1 MLQNSGQFWDHSL
14 FGCLFFT
21 RYLHFESSKLFHY
34 NFDISKRVVLR
45 IKTNKSNPE
54 CFSSADQHPESFSG
68 HTAAH
73 WSSVG
78 PLASPRTAAPL
89 PQPHPR
95 VTLSDS
101 LRPLSPSFPQ
111 TPAQRWSPRSR
122 CSFLPHPAQLV
133 SLPAPCSLSSPEPG
147 PKFAASGCG

>member
-78 PLASPRTAAPL
+78 PLASPPNGRPTTTATPPCHALQLPQALEPVLPTNPSSAAVPPQPL
-89 PQPHPR
+89 PIP
-95 VTLSDS
+95 
-101 LRPLSPSFPQ
+101 SPSG
-111 TPAQRWSPRSR
+111 TAR
-122 CSFLPHPAQLV
+122 LP
-133 SLPAPCSLSSPEPG
+133 PCTVLTV
-147 PKFAASGCG
+147 